1 MYVRFGRVPSKENKT
16 FETNTANFIMILVVS
31 DLILPN
37 LLAWGPRCLLLLEN
51 YLNSFPDSGAVFP
64 QAKASGE

>member
-16 FETNTANFIMILVVS
+16 FETNTANFIMIIVVI

-37 LLAWGPRCLLLLEN
+37 LLAWGPRCLLLL
-51 YLNSFPDSGAVFP
+51 
-64 QAKASGE
+64 KTI